1 MNPFD
6 SMPQTP
12 RVTKRVVTT
21 TAGNLQYLS
30 APLFPESPTKRMKH
44 SFTFKTTDT
53 NPLFHAALQRM
64 KEGGALEKLKQQRD
78 DQRAKADELTKRME
92 ALSSGSSHEK
102 VDTTSNTVTLGRN
115 VKRRHSGAALTA

>member
-1 MNPFD
+1 
-6 SMPQTP
+6 
-12 RVTKRVVTT
+12 
-21 TAGNLQYLS
+21 
-30 APLFPESPTKRMKH
+30 
-44 SFTFKTTDT
+44 
-53 NPLFHAALQRM
+53 M

-92 ALSSGSSHEK
+92 ALSSGPSHEK